1 MVLAVNF
8 RGIQRAVLQQV
19 FVEISM
25 QYADMDYNQ
34 NNKKIIQCGPRI
46 VRLFMSSLEN
56 FKRDATLNKLSSLAP
71 FRASR
76 VVCLTILFNDAHRKC
91 RT

>member
-46 VRLFMSSLEN
+46 ARLFMNSL
-56 FKRDATLNKLSSLAP
+56 
-71 FRASR
+71 
-76 VVCLTILFNDAHRKC
+76 
-91 RT
+91 